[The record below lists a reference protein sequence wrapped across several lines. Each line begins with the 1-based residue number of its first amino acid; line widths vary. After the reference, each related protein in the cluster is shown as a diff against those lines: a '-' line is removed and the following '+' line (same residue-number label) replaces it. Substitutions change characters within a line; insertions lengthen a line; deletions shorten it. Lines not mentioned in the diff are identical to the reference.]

1 MCNLQQEPR
10 TTKSDKPS
18 PGPEPSRFF
27 FSGQKASMKKNRRLL
42 VSIPRYFIT
51 ALLRPRPPSRGAD
64 AGLLLLYVGTTV
76 RIRYTIPVPR
86 NAACGVREPAVK
98 APGGR
103 AARHRSIGV
112 LPFDAQSRAGSGRST

>member
-1 MCNLQQEPR
+1 
-10 TTKSDKPS
+10 
-18 PGPEPSRFF
+18 
-27 FSGQKASMKKNRRLL
+27 MKKNRRLL

-76 RIRYTIPVPR
+76 RTYGTYGIRYTIPVPR